1 MKKHLIPI
9 VFIALFL
16 TGFSSLSIIPDSRL
30 IDFLGAEKT
39 AILEKN
45 NPDLIRYYNFY
56 LENSYILLVVP
67 NDKLIENNFDEVALT
82 LTNGLVDTKKLNVL
96 LIDVQR
102 KYEERIYFKVKDS
115 NEILIFLSE
124 KELMVKYNNYHRELG
139 LINE

>member
-16 TGFSSLSIIPDSRL
+16 AGFSSLSIIPDSRL

-56 LENSYILLVVP
+56 LENSYVLSVVP
-67 NDKLIENNFDEVALT
+67 NDKLIENNFDEVALP

-96 LIDVQR
+96 LIEVQR

-115 NEILIFLSE
+115 NELLIFLSE
-124 KELMVKYNNYHRELG
+124 KELMVKYNNYRRESG